1 MSSFN
6 DLLKRAL
13 AVEREYRKM
22 ASLPGQK
29 LTAKAYLADAM
40 KNARCDAKDLARLR
54 REFEDPDGPGLDAA
68 RFALRKMINAVR
80 APNYPWPPGEP
91 ARMRHLVPD
100 AALAELT
107 NIHAT
112 PMLLFALAV
121 QTAGERYPES
131 FGEVENHEAWKRR
144 VGELERERV
153 ELYRKLATSHG
164 YEDHLEGPVDGDG
177 RVLPS
182 FKITNGEVRAYPRE
196 NSGERLVAWLL
207 ANPAAQTA
215 IA

>member
-1 MSSFN
+1 MAAMVMNLLLNVAMLGEVDGSGIAAPDRLPALQSWEFH
-6 DLLKRAL
+6 DLLFHTRS
-13 AVEREYRKM
+13 REGRHD
-22 ASLPGQK
+22 LPMGG
-29 LTAKAYLADAM
+29 T
-40 KNARCDAKDLARLR
+40 C
-54 REFEDPDGPGLDAA
+54 
-68 RFALRKMINAVR
+68 RFAGKLDL
-80 APNYPWPPGEP
+80 PP
-91 ARMRHLVPD
+91 
-100 AALAELT
+100 ALK
-107 NIHAT
+107 
-112 PMLLFALAV
+112 P
-121 QTAGERYPES
+121 PPS
-131 FGEVENHEAWKRR
+131 C
-144 VGELERERV
+144 ERV